1 MPAPELATHL
11 LEELT
16 EAILRLIALSV
27 SPVEKYSSLESPIA
41 EANARGIQAR

>member
-27 SPVEKYSSLESPIA
+27 SPGREVFIPGISIA